1 MKILHMGHTKRKK
14 TKFLRTSKSL
24 ENSSEVFAVILND
37 NCSLI
42 SVIATKRFLTETS
55 SSTTL
60 ILIQSSLYL

>member
-42 SVIATKRFLTETS
+42 SVMGLLLRSDF
-55 SSTTL
+55 
-60 ILIQSSLYL
+60 